1 MGENNPYGFR
11 LEDGIQPAQQTG
23 QPAASQGYRLN
34 GVEYAGAQMQNAG
47 NGMQTT
53 LYNGVTSAS
62 SRKKTALVISL
73 AVMCGGLFL
82 STVAALVGL
91 VVMALI
97 PSGIVPMIVGSIILE
112 FAMVF
117 VTDKMIQKENMVAAV
132 ICYCLFALAN
142 GTTFMSIFLTYAPQS
157 ILGIFLVTTLIFGG
171 TALVA
176 LIMKKDLSGLQT
188 SMIMGLFALI
198 VLSIVYMIFRWSM
211 LDLFICIFGILL
223 FIGIT
228 AFDIKKITGEAEQ
241 NLQRPIWGIGLAGG
255 MNLYLDFVNLLLKI
269 LRLFGR
275 RK

>member
-11 LEDGIQPAQQTG
+11 LEDNMQPAPQAGQTT
-23 QPAASQGYRLN
+23 ASQGYRLN

-47 NGMQTT
+47 NGMQAN
-53 LYNGVTSAS
+53 LYNGTTSVT

-91 VVMALI
+91 VVMAFV
-97 PSGIVPMIVGSIILE
+97 PSLIVPMIVGSVILE

-117 VTDKMIQKENMVAAV
+117 VTDMIQKENMVAAV

-157 ILGIFLVTTLIFGG
+157 VLGIFLVTTLIFGG

-176 LIMKKDLSGLQT
+176 LIVKKDLSGLQT

-198 VLSIVYMIFRWSM
+198 ALGVIYLIFQWPM

-228 AFDIKKITGEAEQ
+228 AFDIKRITGEAEQ
-241 NLQRPIWGIGLAGG
+241 DLQRPIWGIGLAGG

>member
-11 LEDGIQPAQQTG
+11 LEDDMQPAPQAGQTT
-23 QPAASQGYRLN
+23 ASQGYRLN
-34 GVEYAGAQMQNAG
+34 GVEYAGTQMQNAG
-47 NGMQTT
+47 NGMQAN
-53 LYNGVTSAS
+53 LYNGTNSVT

-91 VVMALI
+91 VVMAFV
-97 PSGIVPMIVGSIILE
+97 PSLIVPMIVGSVILE

-132 ICYCLFALAN
+132 ICYCLFTLAN

-157 ILGIFLVTTLIFGG
+157 VLGIFLVTTLIFGG

-176 LIMKKDLSGLQT
+176 LIVKKDLSGLQT

-198 VLSIVYMIFRWSM
+198 ALSVIYLIFQWPM

-228 AFDIKKITGEAEQ
+228 AFDIKRITGEAEQ

>member
-1 MGENNPYGFR
+1 M
-11 LEDGIQPAQQTG
+11 QPAQQAG
-23 QPAASQGYRLN
+23 QTTASQGYRLN
-34 GVEYAGAQMQNAG
+34 GVEYAGTQMQNAG
-47 NGMQTT
+47 NSMQAN
-53 LYNGVTSAS
+53 LYNGTTSVT

-91 VVMALI
+91 VVMAFV
-97 PSGIVPMIVGSIILE
+97 PSLIVPMIVGSVILE

-157 ILGIFLVTTLIFGG
+157 VLGIFLVTTLIFGG

-176 LIMKKDLSGLQT
+176 LIVKKDLSGLQT

-198 VLSIVYMIFRWSM
+198 ALSVIYLIFQWPM

-228 AFDIKKITGEAEQ
+228 AFDIKRITGEAEQ

>member
-11 LEDGIQPAQQTG
+11 LEDDMQPAPQAGQTTI
-23 QPAASQGYRLN
+23 SQGYRLN

-47 NGMQTT
+47 NGMQAN
-53 LYNGVTSAS
+53 LYNGTTSVT

-91 VVMALI
+91 VVMAFV
-97 PSGIVPMIVGSIILE
+97 PSLIVPMIVGSVILE

-157 ILGIFLVTTLIFGG
+157 VLGIFLVTTLIFGG

-176 LIMKKDLSGLQT
+176 LIVKKDLSGLQT

-198 VLSIVYMIFRWSM
+198 ALSVIYLIFQWPM

-228 AFDIKKITGEAEQ
+228 AFDIKRITGEAEQ
-241 NLQRPIWGIGLAGG
+241 DLQRPIWGIGLAGG